1 MSRVRRSR
9 LSVTAHCS
17 CRSPDQ
23 WRLLGALGNRHDGAL
38 GGAGIELG
46 GRESRVSGSVII
58 SFQCATQPT
67 VRATAKVG
75 VTLPARAENDAGIEI
90 DIGIELALD
99 ESSRRRGRRRFAMDS
114 PVEEAVSS
122 EPVSEAKFPASWE
135 NTGNFVRLGLRVRL
149 LARNQ

>member
-99 ESSRRRGRRRFAMDS
+99 EVVVGEDDALQFPRRRAPR
-114 PVEEAVSS
+114 SS
-122 EPVSEAKFPASWE
+122 A
-135 NTGNFVRLGLRVRL
+135 G
-149 LARNQ
+149 ARPWRGS